1 MLVITS
7 NKINKS
13 LILSIVLIF
22 IINIII
28 FMIFPNSQLELV
40 ILLSIS
46 NIIIVTAI
54 YIHQDRSIRKATEK
68 LRLWLDNYAKGN
80 YIYYD
85 EDDLQLKQF
94 NQLRDQVIKVGEE
107 MMSWLYEILGSQ
119 VNLKEVSSNLNQ
131 YSNKALES
139 IEDLDSSVDGI
150 MSEIARI
157 SSSSL
162 DNAAL
167 SEELLSSNVQISS
180 NTEEFG
186 KKAANY
192 RDTIE
197 RDYKNIINVLDEVVE
212 IEKLTSAVSNNLLE
226 LDKYMGTIL
235 SMNEI
240 ISGISEQTNLLSLN
254 ASIEAARA
262 GEAGKGF
269 GVVAGEIK
277 KLAEESASASSGIKN
292 EITEIERSI
301 KNLISDTEASIA
313 KTNEIK
319 DINEEANQSLNGI
332 RDIIDEIFNYIKY
345 IAENVDQQTQAT
357 EVLATNMEG
366 VAGFVSEIDDTMG
379 NFQSNFTMQIDIE
392 KNNLSSSNEIKDIS
406 ANLNKFTQQFEK
418 MIDDYLLDA
427 CDAIADNIHKNG
439 LVEEDVKQLIE
450 KMNIS
455 EIYITDKNGK
465 TVCSNNPE
473 GIGFTFT
480 DDVNSQAYEF
490 YKILD
495 NPESRV
501 CQELMFRD
509 IDGKCYKFVGV
520 SRKDQKGIIQLGFDL
535 KDITKIKLTNK
546 KL

>member
-1 MLVITS
+1 
-7 NKINKS
+7 
-13 LILSIVLIF
+13 
-22 IINIII
+22 
-28 FMIFPNSQLELV
+28 MIFPNSQLELV